1 MTVNMKRFVIAG
13 LAAFVF
19 VFLYE
24 FLVHGFLLQGIYEQT
39 ANLWRPETEMN
50 MGLMLLSQFLFA
62 LAVAFF
68 YPIVGPDTGC
78 KKAIPFGVGLGLV
91 LATLQIGAY
100 VYMPIPL
107 TLSLSWA
114 LAMFLE
120 AIGCAWIVSMV
131 YKDKK

>member
-19 VFLYE
+19 IFIYDMI
-24 FLVHGFLLQGIYEQT
+24 VHGVLLKGIYEQT
-39 ANLWRPETEMN
+39 ADLWRTDEEFS
-50 MGLMLLSQFLFA
+50 MGMMLVGQLLLG
-62 LAVAFF
+62 LAIAFF
-68 YPIVGPDTGC
+68 YPIVGPDTEC

-91 LATLQIGAY
+91 LAALQLGAY
-100 VYMPIPL
+100 AYMPIPL

-120 AIGCAWIVSMV
+120 AIGCAWIVSRV
-131 YKDKK
+131 YKAKQ